1 MKPSSVL
8 EPPRSA
14 PTALNAA
21 IVTPARQHEKASTPS
36 SRMATPSGWP
46 PACAASATPS
56 SPTSPAGAL
65 LPLSSRAS
73 PVAMSTAPSS
83 SPAGAATKTCGE
95 RRSHAAPHSSGLTM
109 PSTVGATVRHEYA
122 KGVMPS
128 ASMTGSLGTS
138 DSFDACAPIAMPTAS
153 ATVEHASQ
161 REDEGEAQHADG
173 GARALGSEVSLNSS
187 YLVVLC
193 GTSSWTVVRP
203 MWLAARPAEVPRRW
217 TQVLAPFDLAPEKR
231 STEHGARHPRL

>member
-56 SPTSPAGAL
+56 SPPTSPAGAP

-122 KGVMPS
+122 TGVMPS
-128 ASMTGSLGTS
+128 ASITGSLGTS
-138 DSFDACAPIAMPTAS
+138 DSFDACAPIASPTAS

-161 REDEGEAQHADG
+161 REDEGRGRSTRTA
-173 GARALGSEVSLNSS
+173 ARA
-187 YLVVLC
+187 
-193 GTSSWTVVRP
+193 P
-203 MWLAARPAEVPRRW
+203 
-217 TQVLAPFDLAPEKR
+217 
-231 STEHGARHPRL
+231 